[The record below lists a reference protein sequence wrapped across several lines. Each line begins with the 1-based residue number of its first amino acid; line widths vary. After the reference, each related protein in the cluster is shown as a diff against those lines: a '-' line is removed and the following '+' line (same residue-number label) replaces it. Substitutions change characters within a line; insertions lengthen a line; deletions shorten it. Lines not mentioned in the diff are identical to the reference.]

1 MVDWQF
7 TVFCREVGFVE
18 IYAFLV
24 LIFLAKIVSAFFIT
38 FCISAAIISAIAGGN
53 LLIISASNLAYQQ
66 YYEYSPVPFALLVVM
81 GTTMLI
87 VAIISV
93 PIILIVALTG
103 PKIKCSSSDV
113 FYSYLRKHDYL
124 HSRTIL

>member
-24 LIFLAKIVSAFFIT
+24 LIFLAKIVSAIFIT

-87 VAIISV
+87 VAIISASLTCGPLCCRPKKQGIVHYKPNQV
-93 PIILIVALTG
+93 PDNVLCL
-103 PKIKCSSSDV
+103 
-113 FYSYLRKHDYL
+113 FL
-124 HSRTIL
+124 

>member
-53 LLIISASNLAYQQ
+53 LLIISASNLDWCARGEGRWGRAQACGPG
-66 YYEYSPVPFALLVVM
+66 SP
-81 GTTMLI
+81 
-87 VAIISV
+87 
-93 PIILIVALTG
+93 
-103 PKIKCSSSDV
+103 
-113 FYSYLRKHDYL
+113 
-124 HSRTIL
+124 